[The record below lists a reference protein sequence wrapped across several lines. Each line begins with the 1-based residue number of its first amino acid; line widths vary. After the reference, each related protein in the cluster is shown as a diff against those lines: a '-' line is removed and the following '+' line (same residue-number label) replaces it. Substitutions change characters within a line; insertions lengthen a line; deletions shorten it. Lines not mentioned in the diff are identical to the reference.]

1 MNYRNCR
8 NYENLERRLFD
19 GVGEYGIPQIEPVVY
34 EGGCDWIGFN
44 YAKSTKDCE
53 GKGVHFFLD
62 DYQFCRLWS
71 NIDRYI
77 PMLQRFRYVMSPD
90 FSTYTDFPK
99 VMQIYNHY
107 RKHLCAAY
115 MQEAGIQVI
124 PTISWSTPDSYDWC
138 FDGEPEGGTVAVSSV
153 GCMNS
158 KEKKALF
165 LAGYEEM
172 VRRLQPET
180 IIFYGSVPEECMG
193 NIVRIRAFTDKF
205 NEALCEMRD
214 TDE

>member
-19 GVGEYGIPQIEPVVY
+19 GVGEYGIPQIEPVAY

-99 VMQIYNHY
+99 ACRYTTTTANT
-107 RKHLCAAY
+107 
-115 MQEAGIQVI
+115 G
-124 PTISWSTPDSYDWC
+124 
-138 FDGEPEGGTVAVSSV
+138 
-153 GCMNS
+153 
-158 KEKKALF
+158 
-165 LAGYEEM
+165 
-172 VRRLQPET
+172 VRRICRRQEYKLSQPSHGVHRILNFNTSHVSINPTLLSAFPFLLYLKFLENT
-180 IIFYGSVPEECMG
+180 SFFKFFPSVSQ
-193 NIVRIRAFTDKF
+193 T
-205 NEALCEMRD
+205 
-214 TDE
+214 